1 MERSMGGRRPESG
14 GPQASI
20 VPFLRLS
27 SSARKELAE
36 TEVTTLHG
44 REQLWGKT
52 SMCLLSQ
59 SVHVSRLSIHASI
72 CVQPGEM

>member
-1 MERSMGGRRPESG
+1 MWPESG

-20 VPFLRLS
+20 APFLWLS

-52 SMCLLSQ
+52 SVCLLRQ
-59 SVHVSRLSIHASI
+59 SVQVSRVSIHASI
-72 CVQPGEM
+72 CVQPEEM